1 MQSLAIVA
9 FGVYVTIILLGGL
22 MAVFSRNMVRALV
35 GLILTLFGVAGC
47 YLLMAAPF
55 MALMQILIY
64 VAAVSI
70 MIFFAIMLTKPPV
83 GAEEHAGRPWWVLA
97 GSLVAAVAPVMLIG
111 RVLRWQPLASY
122 DHPKEIMLID
132 LGQTLIEPY
141 FLAFELI
148 SVILTVAMA
157 GAVLLAF
164 ERRQGK

>member
-1 MQSLAIVA
+1 MEALAYVA
-9 FGVYVTIILLGGL
+9 FGVYVLIIFLGGL
-22 MAVFSRNMVRALV
+22 LAVFSCNLVRALV
-35 GLILTLFGVAGC
+35 GLVLTLFGVAGC

-83 GAEEHAGRPWWVLA
+83 GGEEQSGRPWWVVA
-97 GSLVAAVAPVMLIG
+97 GCLVAALAPTMLIA
-111 RVLRWQPLASY
+111 RVLRWQPLVSHE
-122 DHPKEIMLID
+122 HPTEIVLMD
-132 LGQTLIEPY
+132 LGQTFIEPY

-148 SVILTVAMA
+148 SVVLTVAMA

-164 ERRQGK
+164 ERRQGQ